1 MFHAAHVTYSQS
13 TSTSARILSREQLR
27 VSAASVSITS
37 QIPDKRD
44 QMLFSATHAAY
55 TSRLKKNKQITTYY
69 VLLPLSLPLEKF
81 LGSEAERLAS
91 FSYCKLNVTT
101 PVQLYPQPSCRV
113 VLNSDKRENIRSV
126 VFAAARA
133 PTSNEH
139 FSAADSSPFP
149 PSPSAS
155 AWTCFLLSCGP
166 FVPAARILAFRNIFT
181 LLRFVSSLARCSS
194 SQRLKRLFR
203 LVSPRVPLS
212 GPWPIEN
219 RVNDFSASRCS
230 DRSSEIISRR
240 SRATFVESH
249 SRILLFL
256 LSFDFLQISLIVSQ
270 LT

>member
-1 MFHAAHVTYSQS
+1 MF
-13 TSTSARILSREQLR
+13 TSALTKFSNVSCSTRNVFTKHIHECANTFARATTCLSCFCFDNVTNSRQTRSGVVFCDARR
-27 VSAASVSITS
+27 VYAPVE
-37 QIPDKRD
+37 
-44 QMLFSATHAAY
+44 
-55 TSRLKKNKQITTYY
+55 KNKQITTYY
-69 VLLPLSLPLEKF
+69 VPLPLSLPLEKF

-149 PSPSAS
+149 PSPWAS
-155 AWTCFLLSCGP
+155 ARTCLLVSWGP
-166 FVPAARILAFRNIFT
+166 FVSVARTLPFRKIFT
-181 LLRFVSSLARCSS
+181 LRFVSSLARCSS

-230 DRSSEIISRR
+230 DRSSEMMKKKRSHARR
-240 SRATFVESH
+240 IA
-249 SRILLFL
+249 
-256 LSFDFLQISLIVSQ
+256 Q
-270 LT
+270 